1 MWRRKRR
8 QSIAAPSSVVRR
20 GGGVARGW
28 EGASITIQTSS
39 VVSRGGER
47 MRDTQHGG
55 GRERAHLGRTEWV
68 IPITRSLF
76 LPAFWWRLRR
86 SKKTNFHPEDPFAQA
101 ALTRPA
107 EESGGT
113 CLLAYVREGREGG
126 KGSGGGGERKG
137 ARGENGGRGR
147 RSYRLP
153 IMTGGKRGKGGRR
166 VQSSLALFRSPFP
179 ISASA
184 RLLLL
189 CRGVSSPSLGAGNAG
204 HTCRLENLSDGEISG
219 IEEEMG
225 ITIPR
230 QAGRQSARG
239 RADGTTFLAFFCDRE
254 KGSPLM

>member
-1 MWRRKRR
+1 MHALLPPCRILYMWRRKRR

-113 CLLAYVREGREGG
+113 CLLAYVREGR
-126 KGSGGGGERKG
+126 GGEGKRRRRGKERRPRRK
-137 ARGENGGRGR
+137 RGE
-147 RSYRLP
+147 
-153 IMTGGKRGKGGRR
+153 
-166 VQSSLALFRSPFP
+166 
-179 ISASA
+179 
-184 RLLLL
+184 
-189 CRGVSSPSLGAGNAG
+189 
-204 HTCRLENLSDGEISG
+204 
-219 IEEEMG
+219 
-225 ITIPR
+225 
-230 QAGRQSARG
+230 
-239 RADGTTFLAFFCDRE
+239 RE
-254 KGSPLM
+254 KVL